1 MFDHI
6 LQSVQQHDLELAR
19 QRDDAARRVAE
30 ELRLQRKAAGLLSI
44 SDVQDWLDG
53 QVERETEKLR
63 PAAKETSNVD
73 VPKPSGSRF
82 PPPPRRG

>member
-1 MFDHI
+1 VFDHI

>member
-6 LQSVQQHDLELAR
+6 LQSVQQHDIELAR
-19 QRDDAARRVAE
+19 QRDDAARRAAD
-30 ELRLQRKAAGLLSI
+30 ELRLQRKAAGLMSM
-44 SDVQDWLDG
+44 SDVQEWLDG

-63 PAAKETSNVD
+63 PAAKETSDVD

>member
-1 MFDHI
+1 VFDLI

-30 ELRLQRKAAGLLSI
+30 ELRLQRKAAGLMSM

-63 PAAKETSNVD
+63 PAAKETSDVD

>member
-1 MFDHI
+1 MFDLI

-30 ELRLQRKAAGLLSI
+30 ELRLQRKAAGLMSM

-63 PAAKETSNVD
+63 PAAKETSDVD